1 MRPSVHQ
8 KFVDKAAA
16 AMTSAVEVYNKPSFA
31 YREECFSILALNA
44 WELLLKAKVLKDA
57 GNDLRSLRVYEPRKN
72 KTGNLSKKLYLKRNR
87 AGNPHSISINACVSA
102 LEPTKEER
110 LPSQVKGN
118 LAALTEIR
126 DNSVHYVTASSVL
139 AKQAQEL
146 ASASVKNFVLLA
158 KQWFGK
164 DMSGTLNLVLPL
176 SFISGSDEIDSVV
189 VSPDESRLISYLQKL
204 AEADSDASSRYSV
217 AVRVEVK
224 IEKSTLSSAAKVQL
238 SKEPNAVKVT
248 LSEQDIREKYPWD
261 YNELCKRLAV
271 RYTNFKQDQHFHA
284 IRKPMLTDEKLVKRR
299 YLDPGNLKSP
309 RKDFYNPNVLQL
321 FDKQYK
327 KAQAGA

>member
-1 MRPSVHQ
+1 
-8 KFVDKAAA
+8 
-16 AMTSAVEVYNKPSFA
+16 MTSAVEVYNKPSFA

-44 WELLLKAKVLKDA
+44 WELLLKAKVLKEA

-72 KTGNLSKKLYLKRNR
+72 KTGSLSKKLYLKRNR
-87 AGNPHSISINACVSA
+87 AGNPHSISINACIFA
-102 LEPTKEER
+102 LEPTKER
-110 LPSQVKGN
+110 LPVQVKGN
-118 LAALTEIR
+118 LVALTEIR

-164 DMSGTLNLVLPL
+164 DMSETLNLVLPL
-176 SFISGSDEIDSVV
+176 SFISGGGEMESVV

-204 AEADSDASSRYSV
+204 AEADSDASSRYAV

-224 IEKSTLSSAAKVQL
+224 IEKSSLSSASKVQI

-261 YNELCKRLAV
+261 YNELCKRLAE
-271 RYTNFKQDQHFHA
+271 RYTNFKQDKNFHS
-284 IRKPMLTDEKLVKRR
+284 IRKPMLADEKLVKRR

-309 RKDFYNPNVLQL
+309 RKDFYNPNVLQI
-321 FDKQYK
+321 FDKQYTK
-327 KAQAGA
+327 VQASA